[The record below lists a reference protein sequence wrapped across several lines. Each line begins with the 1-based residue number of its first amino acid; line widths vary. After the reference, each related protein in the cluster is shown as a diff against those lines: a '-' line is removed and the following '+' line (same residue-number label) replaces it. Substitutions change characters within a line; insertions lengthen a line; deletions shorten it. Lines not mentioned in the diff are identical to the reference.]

1 MMYEKLFRDILYIDD
16 THKYIDLVTGNEIVS
31 VTKFIKQFSKPFD
44 EDYYLPKKAAELGV
58 TTEELK
64 KQWVLKSLIG
74 TSTGTIV
81 HNYLE
86 NRFKNKIFKQD
97 IPDYLDAEKVNR
109 LIQSAEKYY
118 NDNKD
123 LEVAALELTVGNGK
137 LAGTLDKLLEGGIIR
152 DYKTGELKQG
162 FDYMYA
168 PFNNLVDS
176 SLNKY
181 SIQLNCYR
189 QLLEEKGVKINKME
203 IVFFTEE
210 SYEIH
215 NVNFLNVPI

>member
-1 MMYEKLFRDILYIDD
+1 MYEKLFRDILYIDD
-16 THKYIDLVTGNEIVS
+16 THKYIDLVTGNEIIS

-44 EDYYLPKKAAELGV
+44 EAYYLPKKAKELGV
-58 TTEELK
+58 TEEELK
-64 KQWVLKSLIG
+64 KEWSLKSLIG
-74 TSTGTIV
+74 TSTGTII

-97 IPDYLDAEKVNR
+97 IPEYLDAEKVNR
-109 LIQSAEKYY
+109 LLQSAEKYY
-118 NDNKD
+118 QENKD
-123 LEVAALELTVGNGK
+123 LDIAALELTVGNSK
-137 LAGTLDKLLEGGIIR
+137 LAGTLDKLIEGGIIR

-162 FDYMYA
+162 WDYMYE
-168 PFNNLVDS
+168 PFTFILDS

-210 SYEIH
+210 GYEIH
-215 NVNFLNVPI
+215 NVEFLNVPI